1 MAQYEMLSEFLSFCG
16 RCDGRNTL
24 KHRLASGVNVGRGPG
39 RADGLGPRGFP
50 LGILPSSLLASG
62 ILEEQASPLELSSHL
77 LASPKSLKQGSLR
90 TAESMV
96 IGYDGA

>member
-1 MAQYEMLSEFLSFCG
+1 MTQYEMLSEFLSFCG
-16 RCDGRNTL
+16 HYDGRNTL

-50 LGILPSSLLASG
+50 LGILSSGLLASG

>member
-1 MAQYEMLSEFLSFCG
+1 MVG
-16 RCDGRNTL
+16 IPL
-24 KHRLASGVNVGRGPG
+24 KHQLASGVNVGRGPG

-50 LGILPSSLLASG
+50 LRILPSSLLPSG
-62 ILEEQASPLELSSHL
+62 ILEEQARPLGLSSHL
-77 LASPKSLKQGSLR
+77 LASPKSPKQGSLR